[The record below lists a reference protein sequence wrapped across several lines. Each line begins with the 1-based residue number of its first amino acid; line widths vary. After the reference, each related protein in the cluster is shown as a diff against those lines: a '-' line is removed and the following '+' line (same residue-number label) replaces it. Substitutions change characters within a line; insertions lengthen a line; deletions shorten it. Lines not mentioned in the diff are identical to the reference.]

1 MVRRTG
7 LGPFEFEERQYF
19 EALREATS
27 RLDRGLPGSFTLTM
41 GVAFGGS
48 TVGDGGD
55 QLDTLM
61 AMMRH

>member
-27 RLDRGLPGSFTLTM
+27 RLDRGLPGSFTLTL
-41 GVAFGGS
+41 GS
-48 TVGDGGD
+48 LRWVNGGDGGD
-55 QLDTLM
+55 QLVTLM